1 MLTGTATERGRPGRL
16 CSEPRGGGG
25 PSREGPTRRPGT
37 QTPLGRRMRPQGG
50 PRRDAAFRRRGVG
63 LGPQR
68 LAAPVSLARPAQAA
82 ERRARGPRVGG
93 GRAGRRPLR
102 AREGGCGGGSH
113 GPLLRLPERA
123 PSELPGCTCERAHPA
138 GAERDAEDR
147 AARGSGR
154 QPRAQSRLSW
164 RPQTAGPE
172 QPGGRRDLT
181 GRRRRRLALSSALQ
195 TVKRQLTRPSEHISK
210 RQLVR
215 LVLTGNKVQGDSE

>member
-37 QTPLGRRMRPQGG
+37 QPPLGRRMRPQGG

-68 LAAPVSLARPAQAA
+68 LAAPVSLARPAQTA

-172 QPGGRRDLT
+172 QPGGRGAGTSRAGGAEDSPSPLPS
-181 GRRRRRLALSSALQ
+181 RL
-195 TVKRQLTRPSEHISK
+195 
-210 RQLVR
+210 
-215 LVLTGNKVQGDSE
+215 